1 MSQIITY
8 LLVYN
13 QYLIYQIYELS
24 LFIAKHIPLNQLAFE
39 DSNSP
44 KYQKFKVDKVPIIKK
59 FVKQDYNFLLE
70 YYLFKYG
77 KPVKPVQRR

>member
-1 MSQIITY
+1 LVIVISQIIAY

-24 LFIAKHIPLNQLAFE
+24 LFIAKHIPLNQLAFV

-44 KYQKFKVDKVPIIKK
+44 KYQELKVDKVPIIK
-59 FVKQDYNFLLE
+59 NFS
-70 YYLFKYG
+70 KMN
-77 KPVKPVQRR
+77 